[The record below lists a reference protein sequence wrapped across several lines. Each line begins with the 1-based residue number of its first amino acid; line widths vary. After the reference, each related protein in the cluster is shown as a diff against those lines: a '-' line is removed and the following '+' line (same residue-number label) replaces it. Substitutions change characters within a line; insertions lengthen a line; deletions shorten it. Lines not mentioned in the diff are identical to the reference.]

1 MFGITRAPDFDRAG
15 LDWLNVIR
23 PLSLSDL
30 KGRLVILD
38 FWTFCC
44 INCFH
49 VLPTLRRVE
58 EAFPNDVTVIGVHS
72 PKFDHERDLDALAA
86 AVERY
91 GVTHPVVHDPH
102 MMLWDEYC
110 VRAWPTLVLISP
122 DGWIIGQIAG
132 EPNPDMLLQG
142 IGDMV
147 RQFWQR
153 GEMDPAALPLA
164 PPQEAGTGVNRDG
177 RLRFPGKIK
186 ACPLA
191 GGGKGWAIADTGHN
205 QIVVVG
211 DDGSELLRYGAG
223 AAGFEDGPAAS
234 ATFSG
239 PEGLACDAAAIYVAD
254 TRNHA
259 IRRIDR
265 DGGQVTTL
273 AGIGVRGTALSFAEP
288 GGGTALASPWDLETV
303 NGQLFFANAGAH
315 QIGVL
320 ELATGM
326 VRALA
331 GGSGEAIVDG
341 SGENAML
348 AQPSG
353 LALTAAGDALYFA
366 DSETSAVRR
375 LALTGAPRVET
386 IVGAGLFDF
395 GHDNGTLAEAR
406 LQHPLGLAWLD
417 AERLVVADSYNGAL
431 RMVDLRQ
438 GTVSDLDLCHSGVCQ
453 PLSEPAGIAAD
464 GALRLLVSDTNNHR
478 IVEVRLDRGSVST
491 WLR

>member
-49 VLPTLRRVE
+49 VLPTLKRIE
-58 EAFPNDVTVIGVHS
+58 EGFPNDVAVIGVHS

-102 MMLWDEYC
+102 MVLWDEYC
-110 VRAWPTLVLISP
+110 IRAWPTLVLISP

-142 IGDMV
+142 VGDMV
-147 RQFWQR
+147 RQFWER
-153 GEMDPAALPLA
+153 GEMGPAALPRDT
-164 PPQEAGTGVNRDG
+164 AGTTFKTNG

-186 ACPLA
+186 PCPL
-191 GGGKGWAIADTGHN
+191 GDGRKGWAIADTGHN
-205 QIVVVG
+205 QIVVVD
-211 DDGSELLRYGAG
+211 DDGAELHRYGTG
-223 AAGFEDGPAAS
+223 TAGFEDGAG
-234 ATFSG
+234 ATFNG
-239 PEGLACDAAAIYVAD
+239 PEGLACEAAAIYVAD

-265 DGGQVTTL
+265 SGGQVTTL
-273 AGIGVRGTALSFAEP
+273 AGIGVRGTALSLAEP
-288 GGGTALASPWDLETV
+288 GGGTALASPWDLELM
-303 NGQLFFANAGAH
+303 NGQLLFANAGTH

-320 ELATGM
+320 DLDTGM

-331 GGSGEAIVDG
+331 GGGGEAIVDG
-341 SGENAML
+341 CGEHAML

-353 LALTAAGDALYFA
+353 LALSPDGTVLYFA

-375 LALTGAPRVET
+375 LALEGTPLVET

-406 LQHPLGLAWLD
+406 LQHPLGLTWLD
-417 AERLVVADSYNGAL
+417 GKRLVVADSYNGTL
-431 RMVDLRQ
+431 RLIDLGQ
-438 GTVSDLDLCHSGVCQ
+438 ETVSDLDLCGEGACE
-453 PLSEPAGIAAD
+453 PLSEPAGIASD
-464 GALRLLVSDTNNHR
+464 GAFRLLVSDTNNHR
-478 IVEVRLDRGSVST
+478 IVEVRLDTGTVTT